1 MLRYCGTKR
10 VGREAERERERRKE
24 EEEEEKK
31 ISKSCESREFDAKVS
46 RGSPRFSLLRICV
59 PPLHTWRGFP
69 WNGGKKKEEEEEK
82 KTERKKTTTGQVEQA
97 LDTPREAPVLVD
109 SL

>member
-1 MLRYCGTKR
+1 MGMLRYCGTKR

-31 ISKSCESREFDAKVS
+31 TV
-46 RGSPRFSLLRICV
+46 
-59 PPLHTWRGFP
+59 
-69 WNGGKKKEEEEEK
+69 
-82 KTERKKTTTGQVEQA
+82 ERKKTTTGQVEQA